1 MMGITQSITSRKSV
15 SFGNAFLFRDTLF
28 QDSARGDYKPLD
40 ITYGEIGI
48 FHGTLCR
55 HHVPMNTSDF
65 TRVSMDFRI
74 GLGETWLIDG
84 FALKHGS
91 RGFLHIF

>member
-15 SFGNAFLFRDTLF
+15 SFGNVFLFRDTFF